1 MRMMRDFL
9 KKLFPHIDSG
19 TGVTT
24 TLGHRRRFMSKLIL
38 GLLAFSG
45 IVLFFMTKTSPPPK
59 PKTQI
64 KGKTIDIRPMVEQI
78 DVDRETWILQS
89 SQRMKRMENEISVL
103 QQQLLKLQQQ
113 TQSLQESQQTLE
125 KTVMKLPFKL
135 DSIANSYA
143 LKSSSTRKA
152 TAPTPTPT
160 PQPTVQGAFTQPTLV
175 TPSLNQGSR
184 IRIYN
189 TSYAEVAESP
199 STPSNGNPGSS
210 SASSSSSPTSSPTPN
225 SPSESTQIRTL
236 SASIPKKDTL
246 SYYTIP
252 SGSFAQGVILSGAYA
267 PSLTGNN
274 SGGGAGPYPVLIE
287 IVDPYILPSLRRGG
301 LKYAFVIASA
311 YGDLSSE
318 RAILR
323 LERISFI
330 YEDGST
336 LDQEIKGWVVGPDGM
351 YGIPGKVV
359 SREGSLIARA
369 ILAGMLSGVSGAL
382 EQAGRVIQQTPLG
395 GTMSYIPPEN
405 VGKVATFS
413 GLGKAAE
420 MLANFYIQRAN
431 QLFPVVEI
439 PAGTEVTL
447 VLLEPLKVKLLDASF
462 RRSTSWE

>member
-1 MRMMRDFL
+1 MRDLL
-9 KKLFPHIDSG
+9 KKLFPHIDSSP
-19 TGVTT
+19 GVTT
-24 TLGHRRRFMSKLIL
+24 TLGQRRRFMSKLLL

-45 IVLFFMTKTSPPPK
+45 LVLFLMTKTSPPPR

-125 KTVMKLPFKL
+125 KTVMKLPFKM

-143 LKSSSTRKA
+143 LKSPTSQKVGSSKP
-152 TAPTPTPT
+152 APMT
-160 PQPTVQGAFTQPTLV
+160 QPTVQGAFAQPTLV
-175 TPSLNQGSR
+175 PTTQFNQGNR

-189 TSYAEVAESP
+189 TSYADA
-199 STPSNGNPGSS
+199 STMPTANSDSNPGSPVQG
-210 SASSSSSPTSSPTPN
+210 ASSSPPPVPAPE
-225 SPSESTQIRTL
+225 PSQIRTL
-236 SASIPKKDTL
+236 SSSVPKADTL

-267 PSLTGNN
+267 PSLTGGNA
-274 SGGGAGPYPVLIE
+274 GGGAGPYPVLIE
-287 IVDPYILPSLRRGG
+287 IVDPYILPSLKRGG
-301 LKYAFVIASA
+301 LKHAFVIASA

-405 VGKVATFS
+405 VGKVATYS

-431 QLFPVVEI
+431 QLFPVVEV

-447 VLLEPLKVKLLDASF
+447 VLLEPLKVKLLDASL